1 MSIQQ
6 ALFAGSSVLS
16 NWTLVDTWS
25 NQTQGD
31 NVSMPNT
38 QSGDILLAFAG
49 VRSGSPVGVIGSAF
63 TTIVSDDNGSN
74 LTTNIGYGVFARKCS
89 GSTSLVTSNE
99 FTNYDYVFYCAFRTL
114 NAFTSAS
121 SVLWKGVTGTG
132 TSFTPT
138 HNNTVANFGMNSL
151 ALPAV
156 WYSRTVGSTW
166 VPPANTTL
174 VGSDG
179 DSFANKG
186 SVAVSSQEIG
196 PAGNYSWGAWGSTN
210 IIKYWMTG
218 YVEVQQP

>member
-6 ALFAGSSVLS
+6 ALFAGSSVLE

-25 NQTQGD
+25 NAAQGD

-38 QSGDILLAFAG
+38 QSGDILLAFVG
-49 VRSGSPVGVIGSAF
+49 RRSSSPPGASATF
-63 TTIVSDDNGSN
+63 TTIVSGDNGSN
-74 LTTNIGYGVFARKCS
+74 DNIGYGVFAKVCS
-89 GSTSLVTSNE
+89 GATSFSTSNE
-99 FTNYDYVFYCAFRTL
+99 FTDYDYVFYCAFRTL

-121 SVLWKGVTGTG
+121 SVLWKGKTGNL
-132 TSFTPT
+132 SSNIPT

-156 WYSRTVGSTW
+156 WYERAVGSIW

-174 VGSDG
+174 VGSDSDL
-179 DSFANKG
+179 DSQKG

-196 PAGNYSWGAWGSTN
+196 PAGYYSWGAWGNTN
-210 IIKYWMTG
+210 LNKYWMTG
-218 YVEVQQP
+218 YAEIQQP

>member
-6 ALFAGSSVLS
+6 ALFAGSSVLE

-25 NQTQGD
+25 NAAQGD

-38 QSGDILLAFAG
+38 QSGDILLAFVG
-49 VRSGSPVGVIGSAF
+49 RRDSNPPGVIGSTF
-63 TTIVSDDNGSN
+63 TTIVRGDNGSD
-74 LTTNIGYGVFARKCS
+74 NIGYGVFAKVCS
-89 GSTSLVTSNE
+89 GATSLVTSTE
-99 FTNYDYVFYCAFRTL
+99 FNNYDCVFYCAFRTL
-114 NAFTSAS
+114 NAFTSTS
-121 SVLWKGVTGTG
+121 SVLWKGETGNGTG
-132 TSFTPT
+132 ITPT

-156 WYSRTVGSTW
+156 WYSRAVGSTW

-174 VGSDG
+174 VGSDNQ
-179 DSFANKG
+179 SANDKG

-196 PAGNYSWGAWGSTN
+196 PAGNYSWGAWGATN
-210 IIKYWMTG
+210 INKYWMTG

>member
-25 NQTQGD
+25 NRTQGD

-38 QSGDILLAFAG
+38 QSGDILLAFLG
-49 VRSGSPVGVIGSAF
+49 LRSGNRPDAGSTF
-63 TTIVSDDNGSN
+63 TTIKRGDNGSN
-74 LTTNIGYGVFARKCS
+74 MIGYSLSAKVCS
-89 GSTSLVTSNE
+89 GPTSFPTNNE
-99 FTNYDYVFYCAFRTL
+99 FNDYDYVFYCAFRTL
-114 NAFTSAS
+114 NAFTSTS
-121 SVLWKGVTGTG
+121 SVSWKDVVVTGTS
-132 TSFTPT
+132 TTPT
-138 HNNTVANFGMNSL
+138 HRNSIASFGMNSL

-156 WYSRTVGSTW
+156 WYERTIGSTW

-174 VGSDG
+174 VGSDN
-179 DSFANKG
+179 ANSDKG

-196 PAGNYSWGAWGSTN
+196 TAGIYSWGAWGSTDRDRF
-210 IIKYWMTG
+210 WLTA

>member
-6 ALFAGSSVLS
+6 ALFAGSSVLE

-25 NQTQGD
+25 NAAQGD

-38 QSGDILLAFAG
+38 QSGDILLAFVG
-49 VRSGSPVGVIGSAF
+49 RRGSNPPGVIGSTF

-74 LTTNIGYGVFARKCS
+74 NIGYVVSAKVCS
-89 GSTSLVTSNE
+89 GATSFLTSNE
-99 FTNYDYVFYCAFRTL
+99 FNNYDYVFYCAFRTL
-114 NAFTSAS
+114 NAFTSTS
-121 SVLWKGVTGTG
+121 SVLWKGVTGNDGG
-132 TSFTPT
+132 TTPT

-156 WYSRTVGSTW
+156 WYERAVGSTW

-174 VGSDG
+174 VGSDNQ
-179 DSFANKG
+179 SANDKG

-196 PAGNYSWGAWGSTN
+196 PAGNYSWGAWGATN
-210 IIKYWMTG
+210 INKYWMTG

>member
-1 MSIQQ
+1 MGIQQ
-6 ALFAGSSVLS
+6 ALFAGSSVLE

-25 NQTQGD
+25 NDAQGD

-49 VRSGSPVGVIGSAF
+49 FRSGSPVGVIGSAF

-74 LTTNIGYGVFARKCS
+74 NIGYGVFARKCS

-196 PAGNYSWGAWGSTN
+196 PAGNYSWGAWGATDQN
-210 IIKYWMTG
+210 KYWMTG